1 MINREENIRF
11 SHTKVSRTPNCQNCV
26 RNYQLGSTEM
36 KQKETHWWFHT
47 KGVVCMMSFRR
58 DSNPCR
64 THCKLSQTMAFA
76 LTSAHDGN
84 STRTEHNSVQKI
96 YSKFIGAFVKYTHQG
111 MSIPALETLKFQ

>member
-58 DSNPCR
+58 DSIPCR
-64 THCKLSQTMAFA
+64 THCKLTQTMAFA
-76 LTSAHDGN
+76 LSSAHDGN
-84 STRTEHNSVQKI
+84 ILNLSGLLLSI
-96 YSKFIGAFVKYTHQG
+96 L